1 MVLRSLSKHSTPLA
15 KAVVDAG
22 ALDALTNCLEDFDPF
37 VKEAGAWAIGYI
49 ARHHEGVFLYD
60 SWFRFGKKS
69 G

>member
-1 MVLRSLSKHSTPLA
+1 LSKHSTPLA

-49 ARHHEGVFLYD
+49 ARHHEGIISKKYD
-60 SWFRFGKKS
+60 
-69 G
+69 